1 MKRNEVEKWLDEFHT
16 PAHIR
21 EHSEKV
27 AQLGEDLAKKLK
39 KVGEQVDP
47 EKVWIAGMIHDMVR
61 VVDFKKDPDTLGTP
75 EDREIWKALREQY
88 KGWHHADAAADILRK
103 RGEEELA
110 DIVARH
116 KYTCI
121 LSDTPPRTWE
131 EKILYYAD
139 KRVAHDQIVS
149 LQERFDEGHKRH
161 HPGESVSPEEKQR
174 REAILA
180 LEKEIF
186 KFIVPSPAGGS

>member
-1 MKRNEVEKWLDEFHT
+1 MKRNEVRKWLDEFHT
-16 PAHIR
+16 PEHIR
-21 EHSEKV
+21 LHSKKV
-27 AQLGEDLAKKLK
+27 AQLGEDLAKKLQK
-39 KVGEQVDP
+39 AGEKVDP

-75 EDREIWKALREQY
+75 EDRKIWKMLRKQY

-103 RGEEELA
+103 RGEAELA

-121 LSDTPPRTWE
+121 TSDTPPRTWE
-131 EKILYYAD
+131 EKLLYYAD
-139 KRVAHDQIVS
+139 KRVTHGQIVT

-161 HPGESVSPEEKQR
+161 YPDESVSPEEEQR
-174 REAILA
+174 RKAILA

-186 KFIVPSPAGGS
+186 EAS

>member
-1 MKRNEVEKWLDEFHT
+1 MKKRDVEKWLNEFHT
-16 PAHIR
+16 PLHIR

-27 AQLGEDLAKKLK
+27 AQMGEDLAKKLQ
-39 KVGEQVDP
+39 KVGERVDP

-61 VVDFKKDPDTLGTP
+61 VVDFKKIPKNLGTP
-75 EDREIWKALREQY
+75 EDRKIWKALRGQY

-103 RGEEELA
+103 RGEGELA

-131 EKILYYAD
+131 EKLLYYTD
-139 KRVAHDQIVS
+139 KRVAHNQIVT
-149 LQERFDEGHKRH
+149 LKERFNEGHKRH
-161 HPGESVSPEEKQR
+161 FPDESVSSEEEQR
-174 REAILA
+174 RKAILA
-180 LEKEIF
+180 LEGEIF
-186 KFIVPSPAGGS
+186 TASSSTLQA